1 MAVGGGTMETL
12 VKRLPSE
19 NFWHDRRVLI
29 TGHTGFK
36 GSWLALWLDAMG
48 ARTYGLA
55 LPPQKESLFLQA
67 GLQFKDEWSSF
78 GDVRKEVDIRKALNH
93 FEPEVIFHLAA
104 QSLVLKS
111 YGDPVETIDTNVMGT
126 VRLLEAARSQE
137 SVKAIVIVTT
147 DKVYRNHQDQHSYKE
162 TDELGAAD
170 PYSSSKAAADLL
182 TQSFIYSYSEDARI
196 AVSTARAGNVIGGG
210 DYAENRLIPDAVR
223 AWSSGKEFIIRN
235 PSSTR
240 PWQHVFEPLLG
251 YMLLAEDLYSGT
263 VASGAFNFGP
273 AIEDTWSVA
282 KLIDR
287 ATIFWPSCR
296 YRESEQIAGPKEAS
310 FLHLDSM
317 KSKQKLG
324 YEPRWD
330 LEKALEATIT
340 WYKKFIHKPIP
351 VSTLIEQIASFT
363 SSNPKLK

>member
-1 MAVGGGTMETL
+1 M
-12 VKRLPSE
+12 KRLPSE
-19 NFWHDRRVLI
+19 NFWRDRRVLI

-36 GSWLALWLDAMG
+36 GSWLALWLDAIG
-48 ARTYGLA
+48 AQTYGLA

-67 GLQFKDEWSSF
+67 GLQIKDEWTSF
-78 GDVRKEVDIRKALNH
+78 GDVRRQVDIHKALKH
-93 FEPEVIFHLAA
+93 SEPEVIFHLAA
-104 QSLVLKS
+104 QPLVLKS
-111 YGDPVETIDTNVMGT
+111 YENPLETIDTNVMGT

-147 DKVYRNHQDQHSYKE
+147 DKVYQNHQDQHSYKE
-162 TDELGAAD
+162 TDALGAAD

-182 TQSFIYSYSEDARI
+182 TQSFIYSFSEDARI

-223 AWSSGKEFIIRN
+223 AWSSGEEFIIRN

-251 YMLLAEDLYSGT
+251 YMLLAEDLYAGT
-263 VASGAFNFGP
+263 IASGAFNFGP
-273 AIEDTWSVA
+273 AIEDAWSVA
-282 KLIDR
+282 KLIDK
-287 ATIFWPSCR
+287 AANFWPDCR
-296 YRESEQIAGPKEAS
+296 YRESEKATGLKEAA

-317 KSKQKLG
+317 KARQKLG

-330 LEKALEATIT
+330 LEQALESTIT
-340 WYKKFIHKPIP
+340 WYQKFTNKPVPI
-351 VSTLIEQIASFT
+351 STLIDQIAFFT
-363 SSNPKLK
+363 ASNPNSSGRL